1 MVQFRLKISN
11 LSTIAFALSVRVVVV
26 YPMKISQ
33 LQCETPACANYQS
46 LFWSKM
52 YQQERIMAGCD
63 LHGLTS
69 FYVLVFDCYAV

>member
-33 LQCETPACANYQS
+33 LQCENPVCANYQS
-46 LFWSKM
+46 LF
-52 YQQERIMAGCD
+52 
-63 LHGLTS
+63 
-69 FYVLVFDCYAV
+69 